1 MTSSEFLA
9 YPNLPLS
16 DKRTVRRCRTFGKFG
31 AFAARQKRARGT
43 ILLRKLSFSIRLDN
57 C

>member
-16 DKRTVRRCRTFGKFG
+16 DKRTVRSCRTFGKFG
-31 AFAARQKRARGT
+31 AFAARPETSAADDIAAHTQLFDTA
-43 ILLRKLSFSIRLDN
+43 
-57 C
+57 